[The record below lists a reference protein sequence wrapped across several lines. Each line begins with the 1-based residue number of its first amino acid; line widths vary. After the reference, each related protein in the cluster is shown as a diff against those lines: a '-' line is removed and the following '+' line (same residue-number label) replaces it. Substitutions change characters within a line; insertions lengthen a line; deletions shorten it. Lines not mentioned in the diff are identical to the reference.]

1 MFPEGFLW
9 KRGCSITRGDDLIV
23 RAPIDGQLTSL
34 DAEIGQNKNKG
45 ENGLLLELNLGW
57 NHLRK
62 KGALA
67 IAKGSKMMLLEK

>member
-1 MFPEGFLW
+1 M
-9 KRGCSITRGDDLIV
+9 K
-23 RAPIDGQLTSL
+23 
-34 DAEIGQNKNKG
+34 AEFKKKIQNQG

-67 IAKGSKMMLLEK
+67 IAKGNKTML